1 MITAAKYGSIGEK
14 TRACLIS
21 LLSLV
26 LLGFACHAQA
36 QEGAITSSLS
46 LSQEE
51 AEWLAAHP
59 VIRLGI
65 DSNYGPYSFVDENG
79 QLQGAVRDFLTHI
92 ERTLNLRFE
101 IIANLNWPQLM
112 EAVQQHRI
120 DAVATVVHLPEREA
134 FLEFSRIYLPTPLVI
149 MTRKDARQMRSLDEL
164 PALRMALV
172 EGYSSSKQLIA
183 LYPAIRPSYV
193 TTPLDGLRAVASG
206 MADAYVGVLGV
217 NAFLAS
223 QHGIANLKVNA
234 AFDMEDN
241 GQRFGVRKDWPQLA
255 RLLDKALAA
264 IPAKHRADI
273 WQHWIPIHAD
283 EIHRLSRPTLASRL
297 FPWLLGLIALSVV
310 GYLVVLLWNRQ
321 LKRELTRWQKELAA
335 STDRLRTAETIAH
348 VGNWQYRV
356 ADGDIQWSDESYRI
370 FGLAPHSLHITYDWL
385 MAHIHPD
392 DRAWHDAYL
401 KSMLE
406 SQQGEDIPEG
416 RYRLVRSS
424 GEERSIRVLVQ
435 IEYDAAGKPSILFGI
450 IQDISDQVRANLRIA
465 ALNRLYQVLSDI
477 NEAIVRLRDPQAMLN
492 EVCRIAVEVGGFR
505 MAWLGM
511 ADAENGIKP
520 LAHAGIVG
528 QYLENLHISLG
539 DDEHGRG
546 PTGAALRAG
555 QHMVS
560 NDIAN
565 DPHMAPW
572 RETALELGYR
582 ASAAFPIKVGG
593 QVRGAFNLYSDSA
606 GFFSEEELRLLDKL
620 AQDIAFAMEFSE
632 ADHARETLNRRMLNM
647 LESMSDGFVSLDRN
661 WCYQYVNH
669 KAGEMLGR
677 TPSELIGKNI
687 WEEFP
692 EGINQPFHLSYQRA
706 MNEGVMVHLDEYYPH
721 WDLWFENRIYP
732 TQDGISIFF
741 TDITERKRAKAALQ
755 ESETRLRL
763 FIEHAPAAL
772 AMFDHEMHYLA
783 VSHRWLTDYSLEC
796 GNILGRSHYEIF
808 PEISERWKTI
818 HRRGLAGEVVQASE
832 DRFERA
838 NGTVQWLRW
847 EMRPWHA
854 ADGAVGGI
862 VIFSEDITERKLAG
876 LALLESE
883 ARYRSLLEMAP
894 FPAVLSRLRDGILL
908 YGNHRAEIQYG
919 ISREQGIGQPADRFY
934 KDPEQ
939 RNHFIELLRKDGRV
953 DDLEVLMAAMDGHL
967 FWALVSAS
975 IVDFEGEPA
984 IFAAINDISARK
996 YMEDE
1001 IRQLNTELEERV
1013 NLRTA
1018 ELAAA
1023 NKELETFT
1031 YSVSHDL
1038 KAPLRGI
1045 DGYSRLL
1052 QEQYQSQLDEEGRLF
1067 LNNVRL
1073 GVEQMDAL
1081 IEDLLAYS
1089 RMERRSLTGQSV
1101 NLARLVT
1108 DILDERRTD
1117 IDARGMIVEIQGLQ
1131 ELTARADPEGLAMVL
1146 RNLLDNALKFTRD
1159 SHPPTLTIRGTSA
1172 EKSVILELHDNGI
1185 GFDMQFHDRIFD
1197 IFQRLLRAEDYP
1209 GTGVGLAIVRKA
1221 MQRMG
1226 GRVWAESAPGQGA
1239 TFNLEIPR

>member
-1 MITAAKYGSIGEK
+1 MYGKSASSNCHSHTTEPTRVMPAATYDTFGDTA
-14 TRACLIS
+14 RAWLVY

-26 LLGFACHAQA
+26 LLGFAFHAQA
-36 QEGAITSSLS
+36 QEGTITTSLS

-51 AEWLAAHP
+51 SEWLATHP

-65 DSNYGPYSFVDENG
+65 DSNYGPYSFIDENG
-79 QLQGAVRDFLTHI
+79 QLQGVVRDFLTHI

-101 IIANLNWPQLM
+101 IISNLSWPQLM

-120 DAVATVVHLPEREA
+120 DAVATVVRLPERDA

-149 MTRKDARQMRSLDEL
+149 MTRNDARQLRSLKEL
-164 PALRMALV
+164 PDLRLILV
-172 EGYSSSKQLIA
+172 EGYSSSKQVMNQ
-183 LYPAIRPSYV
+183 YPEIRPIYV
-193 TTPLDGLRAVASG
+193 PAPLDGLRAVASG

-217 NAFLAS
+217 NTFLAS
-223 QHGIANLKVNA
+223 QHGIGNLEVNA

-255 RLLDKALAA
+255 RLLDKALSA
-264 IPAKHRADI
+264 IPATQQAQI
-273 WQHWIPIHAD
+273 WQRWIPVHAD
-283 EIHRLSRPTLASRL
+283 EIHRLSQPTLASRL
-297 FPWLLGLIALSVV
+297 FPWLLGIIALSLV

-321 LKRELTRWQKELAA
+321 LKHELSRRRADLERAQA
-335 STDRLRTAETIAH
+335 IAH
-348 VGNWQYRV
+348 L
-356 ADGDIQWSDESYRI
+356 GDWSMEIASGRIQCSNEI
-370 FGLAPHSLHITYDWL
+370 FRMAGRSPMELDWPTL
-385 MAHIHPD
+385 RGWIHPD
-392 DRAWHDAYL
+392 ARISHENHL
-401 KSMLE
+401 S
-406 SQQGEDIPEG
+406 
-416 RYRLVRSS
+416 RLAALHPDELLPPLHIQLLRPDGNTCWV
-424 GEERSIRVLVQ
+424 EVTCTT
-435 IEYDAAGKPSILFGI
+435 EYDANGKP
-450 IQDISDQVRANLRIA
+450 
-465 ALNRLYQVLSDI
+465 
-477 NEAIVRLRDPQAMLN
+477 
-492 EVCRIAVEVGGFR
+492 CRY
-505 MAWLGM
+505 
-511 ADAENGIKP
+511 NG
-520 LAHAGIVG
+520 
-528 QYLENLHISLG
+528 
-539 DDEHGRG
+539 
-546 PTGAALRAG
+546 
-555 QHMVS
+555 
-560 NDIAN
+560 
-565 DPHMAPW
+565 
-572 RETALELGYR
+572 TAL
-582 ASAAFPIKVGG
+582 
-593 QVRGAFNLYSDSA
+593 
-606 GFFSEEELRLLDKL
+606 
-620 AQDIAFAMEFSE
+620 
-632 ADHARETLNRRMLNM
+632 
-647 LESMSDGFVSLDRN
+647 
-661 WCYQYVNH
+661 
-669 KAGEMLGR
+669 
-677 TPSELIGKNI
+677 
-687 WEEFP
+687 
-692 EGINQPFHLSYQRA
+692 
-706 MNEGVMVHLDEYYPH
+706 
-721 WDLWFENRIYP
+721 
-732 TQDGISIFF
+732 
-741 TDITERKRAKAALQ
+741 DITERKQAEAALL
-755 ESETRLRL
+755 ESEARLRL
-763 FIEHAPAAL
+763 FIEYAPAAL
-772 AMFDHEMHYLA
+772 TMFDREMLYLA
-783 VSHRWLTDYSLEC
+783 ASRRWLTDYGLEDSD
-796 GNILGRSHYEIF
+796 IIGRSHYEIF
-808 PEISERWKTI
+808 PEISEHWKSI
-818 HRRGLAGEVVQASE
+818 HQRGLAGEVVQADE
-832 DRFERA
+832 DRFERE

-847 EMRPWHA
+847 EVRPWHT

-862 VIFSEDITERKLAG
+862 VIFSEDITERKLSG
-876 LALLESE
+876 QALQESE

-919 ISREQGIGQPADRFY
+919 MKREQGIGQPADRFY
-934 KDPEQ
+934 QDPEQ
-939 RNHFIELLRKDGRV
+939 RDLFIELLRKDGRV
-953 DDLEVLMAAMDGHL
+953 DDLEVRMLAMDGHP
-967 FWALVSAS
+967 FWALVSAA

-984 IFAAINDISARK
+984 IFAAINDITARK
-996 YMEDE
+996 HMEDE
-1001 IRQLNTELEERV
+1001 VRQLNTELEQRV
-1013 NLRTA
+1013 KLRTT
-1018 ELAAA
+1018 ELATA

-1101 NLARLVT
+1101 NLARLVA

>member
-1 MITAAKYGSIGEK
+1 MITAAKYGSIGQK
-14 TRACLIS
+14 TRAWLIS

-26 LLGFACHAQA
+26 FLGFACHAQA

-79 QLQGAVRDFLTHI
+79 QLQGVVRDFLTHI

-101 IIANLNWPQLM
+101 IVSNLNWPQLM

-164 PALRMALV
+164 PVLRMALV

-206 MADAYVGVLGV
+206 MADGYVGVLGV
-217 NAFLAS
+217 NTFLAS
-223 QHGIANLKVNA
+223 QYGIANLKVNA

-264 IPAKHRADI
+264 IPTKQRTQI
-273 WQHWIPIHAD
+273 WQHWIPMHAD
-283 EIHRLSRPTLASRL
+283 EIQRLSQPTLASRL
-297 FPWLLGLIALSVV
+297 FPWLLGLISMGLL
-310 GYLVVLLWNRQ
+310 GYIVMLLWNHQ
-321 LKRELTRWQKELAA
+321 LKQQLSRRKAIMEQAQ
-335 STDRLRTAETIAH
+335 TIAH
-348 VGNWQYRV
+348 L
-356 ADGDIQWSDESYRI
+356 GDWSIDIASGHIQWSNELFRI
-370 FGLAPHSLHITYDWL
+370 AGRSPTELDWPTL
-385 MAHIHPD
+385 RGWIHPD
-392 DRAWHDAYL
+392 ARITHEDYLSRLEKLLPGEQLPPLLSHLLRPDGSSRWIEINCATDFDA
-401 KSMLE
+401 
-406 SQQGEDIPEG
+406 Q
-416 RYRLVRSS
+416 
-424 GEERSIRVLVQ
+424 
-435 IEYDAAGKPSILFGI
+435 GKPHRYYG
-450 IQDISDQVRANLRIA
+450 
-465 ALNRLYQVLSDI
+465 
-477 NEAIVRLRDPQAMLN
+477 
-492 EVCRIAVEVGGFR
+492 
-505 MAWLGM
+505 
-511 ADAENGIKP
+511 
-520 LAHAGIVG
+520 
-528 QYLENLHISLG
+528 
-539 DDEHGRG
+539 
-546 PTGAALRAG
+546 
-555 QHMVS
+555 
-560 NDIAN
+560 
-565 DPHMAPW
+565 
-572 RETALELGYR
+572 TAL
-582 ASAAFPIKVGG
+582 
-593 QVRGAFNLYSDSA
+593 
-606 GFFSEEELRLLDKL
+606 
-620 AQDIAFAMEFSE
+620 
-632 ADHARETLNRRMLNM
+632 
-647 LESMSDGFVSLDRN
+647 
-661 WCYQYVNH
+661 
-669 KAGEMLGR
+669 
-677 TPSELIGKNI
+677 
-687 WEEFP
+687 
-692 EGINQPFHLSYQRA
+692 
-706 MNEGVMVHLDEYYPH
+706 
-721 WDLWFENRIYP
+721 
-732 TQDGISIFF
+732 
-741 TDITERKRAKAALQ
+741 DITERKLAEEALL
-755 ESETRLRL
+755 ESETRLRV

-783 VSHRWLTDYSLEC
+783 ASRRWLTDYGLEDSD
-796 GNILGRSHYEIF
+796 IIGRSHYEIF
-808 PEISERWKTI
+808 PEISEHWKTI

-953 DDLEVLMAAMDGHL
+953 DDLEVLMAAMDGHI

-996 YMEDE
+996 HMEDE
-1001 IRQLNTELEERV
+1001 VRQLNTELEQRV
-1013 NLRTA
+1013 KLRTT
-1018 ELAAA
+1018 ELATA

-1052 QEQYQSQLDEEGRLF
+1052 QEQYQGQLDEEGRLF
-1067 LNNVRL
+1067 LSNVRL

-1101 NLARLVT
+1101 NLARLVA